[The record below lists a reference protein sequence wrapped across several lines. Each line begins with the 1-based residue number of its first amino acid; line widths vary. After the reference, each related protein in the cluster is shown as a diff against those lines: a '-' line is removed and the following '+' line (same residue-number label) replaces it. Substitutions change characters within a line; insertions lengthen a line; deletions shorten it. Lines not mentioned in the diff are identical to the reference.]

1 MGFVF
6 SRIFSGLVGS
16 EQMRMI
22 IIGLD
27 NAGKTTILYKLHLGE
42 IVTTVPTVGFNV
54 ETMTYSGLKFQVWD
68 LGGQTG
74 LRPYWRCYYQDTNAV
89 VFVVDSADRERIEY
103 SRQELDIMLQEE
115 ELKGVPV
122 LILAN
127 KQDLP
132 GAMNEQEIYSGLGLP
147 NIKNRQW
154 ALYKISAMQGTG
166 LEEAFEW
173 LTGILKG
180 Q

>member
-1 MGFVF
+1 
-6 SRIFSGLVGS
+6 
-16 EQMRMI
+16 MRMI

-27 NAGKTTILYKLHLGE
+27 NAGKTTILYKLHLRE

-54 ETMTYSGLKFQVWD
+54 ETMHYEGLKFQVWD

-89 VFVVDSADRERIEY
+89 VFVVDSADRERLEF
-103 SRQELDIMLQEE
+103 SKQELEIMLQED
-115 ELKGVPV
+115 ELSGVPV

-127 KQDLP
+127 KQDMP
-132 GAMNEQEIYSGLGLP
+132 GAMNYDEVSAGLGLD
-147 NIKNRQW
+147 NIQNRQW
-154 ALYKISAMQGTG
+154 QMFKTSAMEGTG
-166 LEEAFEW
+166 LQEAFGW
-173 LTGILKG
+173 LANTLKG

>member
-6 SRIFSGLVGS
+6 SKIFSTLAGQ

-54 ETMTYSGLKFQVWD
+54 ETMNYEGLKFQVWD

-89 VFVVDSADRERIEY
+89 VFVVDSADRERLEF
-103 SRQELDIMLQEE
+103 SKQELEIMLQED

-127 KQDLP
+127 K
-132 GAMNEQEIYSGLGLP
+132 
-147 NIKNRQW
+147 
-154 ALYKISAMQGTG
+154 
-166 LEEAFEW
+166 
-173 LTGILKG
+173 
-180 Q
+180 